1 MLEDVSME
9 GPEST
14 THTSTSHWYA
24 ISEDCDGHR
33 WAITKEQFWQALHIC
48 GVRLCYPLSG
58 GGGSQNKSVSPTDGL
73 VERFNQTLKAML
85 RKAAVEKGK
94 DWDKMI
100 PYLLIAYREVPQ
112 ASTGFSPFEL
122 LYGRAVHGPLD
133 VLRQTWEVDR
143 KTDESVVSHILSIAI
158 RDKMEKMQDCSVYC
172 FG

>member
-1 MLEDVSME
+1 MDIV
-9 GPEST
+9 GPLPRSNSGKRYILVVCDYATRYPEAVALR
-14 THTSTSHWYA
+14 TSPY
-24 ISEDCDGHR
+24 HR
-33 WAITKEQFWQALHIC
+33 Q
-48 GVRLCYPLSG
+48 
-58 GGGSQNKSVSPTDGL
+58 TDGL
-73 VERFNQTLKAML
+73 VERFNQTLKVML